1 MVKVFSFERASI
13 CAVIHTLFHPHPTHF
28 LSGSIFTTLDWR
40 SRNPSPPPP
49 RLVSPVREAHHLRP
63 QSEDQSVVSGFEKK
77 KKKKKKRL
85 LSSMSYV
92 GTNRIIR
99 KLRCAI
105 LARGKSA
112 LGANTPLQSGR
123 PAGSGVQRLSR
134 KSFVLRNHAKISS
147 TRRDLASM

>member
-1 MVKVFSFERASI
+1 MRSY
-13 CAVIHTLFHPHPTHF
+13 THF
-28 LSGSIFTTLDWR
+28 STHTQPIFYPDPYLLPWTGGAATLLLHPRGLFPLSAKRITYDH
-40 SRNPSPPPP
+40 SR
-49 RLVSPVREAHHLRP
+49 RIKVSLAGL
-63 QSEDQSVVSGFEKK
+63 KK